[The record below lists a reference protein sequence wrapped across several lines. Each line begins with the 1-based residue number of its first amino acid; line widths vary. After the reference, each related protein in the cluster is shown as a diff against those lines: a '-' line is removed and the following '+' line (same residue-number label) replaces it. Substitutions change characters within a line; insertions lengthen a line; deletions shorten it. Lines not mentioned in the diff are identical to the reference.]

1 MEVFYFPLFLLIK
14 MSIFGTMETVTSMRG
29 VLGGFKNMLRQWRI
43 NYLRHKKK
51 KQREIEENKL
61 AQYYTLKRI
70 AYSGLALI
78 YYPFGLFH
86 TKAKE
91 VSKDD
96 PDLARIEESII
107 SIQKK
112 RFQILSKQKVKEIRK
127 IETQIQRVEKK
138 IEKVFSDQ
146 DQEAKTRT
154 LQHLKQQV
162 EYLKQPPVLKT
173 KNVSIKKTLKQKN
186 SMPNTN
192 TIQPNENYKSMK
204 VQFSPLKSKVSPI
217 PLIVKT
223 TENENVLPLPSKNI
237 EKEKIKKLKEAL
249 DLLSYKI
256 TITEQYPLFYDYEK
270 KLKACK
276 QELEEMLAGFEKA
289 YFMELLSDIERKERK
304 KPVEELLEQV
314 TILEKTIVNKKKQ
327 IYNSKPKQEKSV
339 VEKKQDSKEETKE
352 KKKKETKELLS
363 EWQQAELLIMQQIE
377 QQQKQLNEFNKKR
390 GKNGQKGLF
399 HTLSHLASN
408 TIGLLFSI
416 APFAIFKN
424 KILGTLVTTIMVNN
438 SLKSMRKLL
447 HPQEEINYQ
456 WLGQELRE
464 RQAILKNIYYVSE
477 DSLYQIGVLKE
488 EVMFLLQESPKSVEI
503 LSFLQQ
509 LESIE
514 KETLMMNERV
524 KKEANI
530 IDKQY
535 TKIFTR
541 GA

>member
-1 MEVFYFPLFLLIK
+1 
-14 MSIFGTMETVTSMRG
+14 MSIFGTMETVRGMRG
-29 VLGGFKNMLRQWRI
+29 VLGGLKNMLRQWRI

-61 AQYYTLKRI
+61 AKYYTLKRI

-96 PDLARIEESII
+96 PDLARIEENII

-112 RFQILSKQKVKEIRK
+112 IPQISSKKKVKEIRK

-138 IEKVFSDQ
+138 IEKVFFVQ
-146 DQEAKTRT
+146 DKKTKT
-154 LQHLKQQV
+154 QIIQHLKQQV
-162 EYLKQPPVLKT
+162 EYLKNPPVLKT
-173 KNVSIKKTLKQKN
+173 KNVSIKKTLQQKN
-186 SMPNTN
+186 SVSNTN
-192 TIQPNENYKSMK
+192 TIQQNENHKSMK

-217 PLIVKT
+217 PLMVKK
-223 TENENVLPLPSKNI
+223 TENENVLPLPSKNT

-256 TITEQYPLFYDYEK
+256 TITEQYSLFYDYEE
-270 KLKACK
+270 KLKACR
-276 QELEEMLAGFEKA
+276 QELEEMLAGVEKA
-289 YFMELLSDIERKERK
+289 YFMELLSDIEQKERK
-304 KPVEELLEQV
+304 KPIVELLNQV

-327 IYNSKPKQEKSV
+327 IYNSKPKQDELV

-352 KKKKETKELLS
+352 KKEKENKELLS

-399 HTLSHLASN
+399 HTLSSLASN
-408 TIGLLFSI
+408 AIGLLFSI
-416 APFAIFKN
+416 TPFAIFKN

-438 SLKSMRKLL
+438 SLKSVRKLL

-464 RQAILKNIYYVSE
+464 KQSILKSIYYVSE
-477 DSLYQIGVLKE
+477 DSLYQVGVLRE
-488 EVMFLLQESPKSVEI
+488 EVMLLLQENPKSVEI

-514 KETLMMNERV
+514 KETLIMNERV